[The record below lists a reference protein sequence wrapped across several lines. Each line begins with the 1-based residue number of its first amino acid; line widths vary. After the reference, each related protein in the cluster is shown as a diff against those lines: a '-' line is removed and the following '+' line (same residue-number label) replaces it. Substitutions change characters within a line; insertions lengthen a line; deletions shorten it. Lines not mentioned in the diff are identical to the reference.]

1 MKRYLFAAAL
11 ACTFGV
17 SYAQKAELA
26 EAQKALDKKD
36 YASALS
42 YVGKA
47 DAIIKQ
53 NESSVPAEQ
62 KAQAMYIKGIV
73 ALAQAGDNTEAAAM
87 Q

>member
-42 YVGKA
+42 YVL
-47 DAIIKQ
+47 
-53 NESSVPAEQ
+53 VRLMP
-62 KAQAMYIKGIV
+62 
-73 ALAQAGDNTEAAAM
+73 
-87 Q
+87 